1 MSIAILIL
9 SISALLLSVANIALW
24 LSERKQS
31 DKRYCAMLSY
41 TDSKCDSA
49 LDAAELTAK
58 ECAEVQSK
66 QTEAA
71 LRNITLRVE
80 ALEKGLCPD
89 YEKAR
94 EAADAVN
101 DFNAGISAILTFDPI
116 ATSRA
121 RRMNAVDKE
130 AD

>member
-1 MSIAILIL
+1 MSIAILVVGIAA
-9 SISALLLSVANIALW
+9 ILLSAANTVLW
-24 LSERKQS
+24 LTERKQS
-31 DKRYCAMLSY
+31 DRRHCAMLDY
-41 TDSKCDSA
+41 TDRKCEGVI
-49 LDAAELTAK
+49 DAAENAAK
-58 ECAEVQSK
+58 EAAESQSK
-66 QTEAA
+66 QAEAA
-71 LRNITLRVE
+71 LRIITSRVE
-80 ALEKGLCPD
+80 ALEKGVCPD